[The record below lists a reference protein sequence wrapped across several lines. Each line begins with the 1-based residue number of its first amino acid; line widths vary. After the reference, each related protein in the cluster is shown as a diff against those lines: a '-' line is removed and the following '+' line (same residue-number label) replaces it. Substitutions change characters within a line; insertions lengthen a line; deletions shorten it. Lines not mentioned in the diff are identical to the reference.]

1 MPKNLLTVIDPVI
14 QRNGYFGH
22 SENLLLSMLT
32 DVRPNIHELGLRR
45 ILKARKNKL
54 PSVRVFKIPSLNLS
68 AKDYI
73 DLIDWHAT
81 GTINEPPLT
90 FGISEEELLQ
100 FIKQKETPSVTFPRL
115 LCHTQ
120 AVERCVKMVTEA
132 SGAVCGADRRDGYIK
147 VQLESRGLMPFFHTK
162 RDYVL

>member
-1 MPKNLLTVIDPVI
+1 MI
-14 QRNGYFGH
+14 
-22 SENLLLSMLT
+22 T
-32 DVRPNIHELGLRR
+32 DERPNICELGLRR

-54 PSVRVFKIPSLNLS
+54 PSIRVFKVPSLNLS
-68 AKDYI
+68 ANDYI
-73 DLIDWHAT
+73 DLIDWHVT
-81 GTINEPPLT
+81 GTINEPPVT

-100 FIKQKETPSVTFPRL
+100 FIEQKGTPCVTFPRL
-115 LCHTQ
+115 PCHTQ
-120 AVERCVKMVTEA
+120 AVERCVKTVTKA

>member
-1 MPKNLLTVIDPVI
+1 
-14 QRNGYFGH
+14 
-22 SENLLLSMLT
+22 MLT
-32 DVRPNIHELGLRR
+32 DVRPNIRKLGFRQ

-54 PSVRVFKIPSLNLS
+54 PSARVFKVPSLNLS

-73 DLIDWHAT
+73 ALIDWHAT

-132 SGAVCGADRRDGYIK
+132 SGAVCGADRRDGNIK